1 MASQNQIERV
11 PLHSFAAIFAV
22 LFAANACATNPPP
35 WTKAASAR
43 RAVSD
48 TVGCLDTLHTSDS
61 ITMVVKMSVA
71 AQDSTVKLPREFE
84 AFFVDGFRSHFTI
97 PRKLPLSVVT
107 GWQPCDSL
115 GSRCVGGVLNL
126 GAVVY
131 VTAHDDGTLLDATV
145 IDETMTPA
153 LADSLSA
160 ALGAM
165 SRAKEVPSL
174 GEADSIAL
182 TIRVAPEERA
192 DTVQAARYLFKAV
205 VPRYSSPF
213 SYATMPQA
221 GVDARYPVN
230 ARLAGI
236 EDSVTLAFTV
246 GSDGTI
252 AAESIDLVSANY
264 REFVASVFDALVKA
278 RYHPAH
284 LGDCAVATRMK
295 QRFVFR
301 IPQ

>member
-11 PLHSFAAIFAV
+11 RLPFFAAIFAV

-35 WTKAASAR
+35 RTKVASAR
-43 RAVSD
+43 RVVSD
-48 TVGCLDTLHTSDS
+48 TVNCLDTLHASDS
-61 ITMVVKMSVA
+61 IATIIKMSVA

-84 AFFVDGFRSHFTI
+84 GLFVDGFRSHFTI

-115 GSRCVGGVLNL
+115 GSRCVGGVLSL
-126 GAVVY
+126 GAMVY
-131 VTAHDDGTLLDATV
+131 VTAHDDGTLSDATV

-153 LADSLSA
+153 LAESLGA
-160 ALGAM
+160 AFGAM
-165 SRAKEVPSL
+165 SRANEVPPL

-192 DTVQAARYLFKAV
+192 DTVQAVRYLFKAV

-213 SYATMPQA
+213 SYATMPQT

-252 AAESIDLVSANY
+252 GAESIDLVSANY
-264 REFVASVFDALVKA
+264 REFVASVFGALVHA

-301 IPQ
+301 APQ